1 MQIVIN
7 DELAAKRLDVII
19 TESTDYSRSKVAK
32 LIKDGNILLNNKQT
46 KAGYVTRLNDII
58 EINYV
63 EEDMTAN
70 PEKMD
75 LDIVYEDNDVMVINK
90 GNGVVVHPA
99 PGNYTGTLV
108 NGLLY
113 HSNNL
118 SSVNGEFRPG
128 IVHRID
134 ADTTG
139 LLMIAKNDKAHE
151 KLAKQLEEKTTH
163 RVYYALVWGVIDNE
177 TGTVDAPIGRD
188 SKDRKKMAVTSDNS
202 KEAITHFTVIERYKN
217 ATLIKLKLETGRT
230 HQIRVHMKYIDHPV
244 VNDPVYGGKK
254 IFDETGQC
262 LHAKELGFIH
272 PTTGKYME
280 FTSELP
286 ECFINIQEQLKNE

>member
-7 DELAAKRLDVII
+7 EELATKRLDIII
-19 TESTDYSRSKVAK
+19 TENTDYSRSKVAK
-32 LIKDGNILLNNKQT
+32 LIKDGNILVNTKKT

-58 EINYV
+58 DINYV

-75 LDIVYEDNDVMVINK
+75 LDIVYEDDDVIVINK
-90 GNGVVVHPA
+90 ANGIVVHPA

-163 RVYYALVWGVIDNE
+163 RVYYALVWGVIENE

-188 SKDRKKMAVTSDNS
+188 PKDRKKMAVTPDNS
-202 KEAITHFTVIERYKN
+202 KEAITHFTVLERYKN
-217 ATLIKLKLETGRT
+217 STLIKLKLETGRT
-230 HQIRVHMKYIDHPV
+230 HQIRVHMKYIGHPV
-244 VNDPVYGGKK
+244 VNDPVYSGKK
-254 IFDETGQC
+254 LFDETGQC
-262 LHAKELGFIH
+262 LHAKEIGFNH
-272 PTTGKYME
+272 PVTGKYME